1 MIILAIIAYCIAT
14 RNVNNY
20 VKNYERKASRKV
32 VNTCVV
38 GNEGWR
44 TVHINYDD
52 GSAIMAFEQTLGGK
66 TSWTYWEG

>member
-20 VKNYERKASRKV
+20 VKNYERKASRKI
-32 VNTCVV
+32 VNTWVT

-44 TVHINYDD
+44 TLHIDYDD
-52 GSAIMAFEQTLGGK
+52 GSSMIAFEQTLGGK
-66 TSWTYWEG
+66 TTWTYLEV